1 MHQATGGEWVGLGQS
16 DRDQLR
22 THALSGRTGAAWA
35 WSILTALEEEVPL
48 PPVRFPVHT
57 KNRRAAASYEPAD
70 ASTEPAIACFP
81 NPSNA
86 NTFVTYPSHLDGTA
100 LLIMD
105 AKDEL
110 VRTVILQNQ
119 GVLDLNTR
127 ELPAGLYLL
136 TVAGT
141 SFSTKLTVQR

>member
-1 MHQATGGEWVGLGQS
+1 MENLYSVS
-16 DRDQLR
+16 R
-22 THALSGRTGAAWA
+22 
-35 WSILTALEEEVPL
+35 
-48 PPVRFPVHT
+48 
-57 KNRRAAASYEPAD
+57 RRAPLRLCCFVA
-70 ASTEPAIACFP
+70 AIACFP

-105 AKDEL
+105 AKGEL
-110 VRTVILQNQ
+110 VRTVMLQNQ

-127 ELPAGLYLL
+127 ELPSGLYLL

>member
-1 MHQATGGEWVGLGQS
+1 MRRSGWRVGRWWFPRHSLQRWCGGVAQ
-16 DRDQLR
+16 R
-22 THALSGRTGAAWA
+22 
-35 WSILTALEEEVPL
+35 
-48 PPVRFPVHT
+48 PVIAIVSV
-57 KNRRAAASYEPAD
+57 ASA
-70 ASTEPAIACFP
+70 EPAIACFP

-86 NTFVTYPSHLDGTA
+86 NTFVTYPSFLDGTP

-105 AKDEL
+105 AKGEL
-110 VRTVILQNQ
+110 VRAVMLQNQ

>member
-1 MHQATGGEWVGLGQS
+1 MNEERYAAT
-16 DRDQLR
+16 
-22 THALSGRTGAAWA
+22 RTGAAWA
-35 WSILTALEEEVPL
+35 WSILTALHEEVPQ
-48 PPVRFPVHT
+48 PPVRFSVHT
-57 KNRRAAASYEPAD
+57 KNRRSVASYELAAASA
-70 ASTEPAIACFP
+70 EPAIACFP
-81 NPSNA
+81 NPTSA
-86 NTFVTYPSHLDGTA
+86 NTFVTYPSYLDGTA

-105 AKDEL
+105 AKGDL
-110 VRTVILQNQ
+110 VRTVMLQDQ